1 MKFTLDLRKLNK
13 LNEQEDKERI
23 MGLYYDL
30 LNRQDENR
38 PSYLSILSTLKSSG
52 YIIESEV
59 EEKKEKLLKS

>member
-1 MKFTLDLRKLNK
+1 MKFTLDLKKLNK

-23 MGLYYDL
+23 MVLYYDL
-30 LNRQDENR
+30 LNRHDENR

>member
-1 MKFTLDLRKLNK
+1 MKFTLDLKKLNK
-13 LNEQEDKERI
+13 LDTQEDKERI

-30 LNRQDENR
+30 LNRHDENR
-38 PSYLSILSTLKSSG
+38 SSYLSILSTLKSSG

>member
-23 MGLYYDL
+23 MELYYDL
-30 LNRQDENR
+30 LNRHDEKR
-38 PSYLSILSTLKSSG
+38 DSYLSILSTLKSSG